1 MRSLRILSQ
10 KREKKY
16 QGARIAPLSF
26 KFKREREREKGSMGL
41 GKNMSPDFGSIK
53 KKTKHFYMQAL
64 SCSLIISSPK
74 YDQ

>member
-16 QGARIAPLSF
+16 QGGRIAPLSF

-53 KKTKHFYMQAL
+53 KKNKTLLYAGIVMLTYYLITK
-64 SCSLIISSPK
+64 I
-74 YDQ
+74 